1 MARLNLERLHEITD
15 KYDEKFLYALLSEEG
30 VSIDT
35 QPYDEGL
42 VELLLEFPD
51 EMDKLPRQFLSVNL
65 HRLGWDVYDGN

>member
-1 MARLNLERLHEITD
+1 MARLNLERLHEITE

-30 VSIDT
+30 VNIDT

-51 EMDKLPRQFLSVNL
+51 EMDKLSRQFLSVNL